1 MGDDGKLV
9 VGVRNHKTGATH
21 LAFVCADGIQLR
33 AMMHYNHQ
41 YRRLMA
47 ASSDAFLLLPSGGQI
62 ESKDHSKMVTWIG
75 KKYGLKMSTAT
86 EGRKLIESKV
96 HVSSAFSEA
105 DVTQRRLLL
114 YSFTDACMLWIN
126 IWRTFSLSVA
136 LVASDCPQL
145 VMARLIGSPITQKE
159 SKLC

>member
-105 DVTQRRLLL
+105 DAKRV
-114 YSFTDACMLWIN
+114 SK
-126 IWRTFSLSVA
+126 A
-136 LVASDCPQL
+136 LCHCRFWPHV
-145 VMARLIGSPITQKE
+145 RSPRPGLPKKPPNGHTAIVYE
-159 SKLC
+159 